1 MALNFDC
8 LSNLLCEEDAD
19 WDDEVTSSSFPED
32 KVENLKSI
40 ELARLPDFPVEEEE
54 MISLLVQKEK
64 EHLPR
69 EDYVERYLN
78 LDLDITARREAI
90 NWMHKVKVHNSLS
103 PLTTYLSI
111 NYLDRFLSS
120 YESQQGIGC
129 PLQLLLVACLSL
141 ATKMEDKVSPIIDLQ
156 VGGANFDFE
165 AKAIYE
171 MEVKILTTLKWRLC
185 SITPFN
191 FIHYLLFTVKGT
203 SAVPQD
209 LISRTIA
216 FIINTTRVIDFSIHQ
231 PSSIAAAAVI
241 CACEEDLKTEPADC
255 KEAILSSKAFNKE
268 KTISCYNLMQQLVM
282 DNCSNSWTIALKG
295 VKSAMKHC
303 IW

>member
-8 LSNLLCEEDAD
+8 LSNLMCEEDAD

-40 ELARLPDFPVEEEE
+40 ELTRLPDFPVEDDE
-54 MISLLVQKEK
+54 MISLLMQKEK

-78 LDLDITARREAI
+78 LDLDLTARQEAI
-90 NWMHKVKVHNSLS
+90 RWMNKVEAYNNLR
-103 PLTTYLSI
+103 PLTVYLSV

-120 YESQQGIGC
+120 YQSQQGIGC

-141 ATKMEDKVSPIIDLQ
+141 AAKMEDKVPPLTDLQ
-156 VGGANFDFE
+156 IGGAKFDFE
-165 AKAIYE
+165 AQTIYE

-191 FIHYLLFTVKGT
+191 FIHYLLFRLKGT
-203 SAVPQD
+203 NAVPQD
-209 LISRTIA
+209 LISQTVA
-216 FIINTTRVIDFSIHQ
+216 FIMNTTRGIQ
-231 PSSIAAAAVI
+231 
-241 CACEEDLKTEPADC
+241 LQ
-255 KEAILSSKAFNKE
+255 
-268 KTISCYNLMQQLVM
+268 YNLWNE
-282 DNCSNSWTIALKG
+282 NC
-295 VKSAMKHC
+295 
-303 IW
+303 